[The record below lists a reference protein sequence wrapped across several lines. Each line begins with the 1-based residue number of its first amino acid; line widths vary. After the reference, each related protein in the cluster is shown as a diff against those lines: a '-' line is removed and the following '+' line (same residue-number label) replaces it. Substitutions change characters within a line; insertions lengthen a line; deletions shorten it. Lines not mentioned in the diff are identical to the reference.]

1 MKFERMTRES
11 MDICL
16 RVLKESKNVGSTA
29 TVVRN
34 SQSVLIIS
42 HITFWD
48 CRVHFFPTTFLEVA
62 VYLSIMRNAL
72 LFRGDSRA

>member
-34 SQSVLIIS
+34 SQCID
-42 HITFWD
+42 HI
-48 CRVHFFPTTFLEVA
+48 PY
-62 VYLSIMRNAL
+62 YLL
-72 LFRGDSRA
+72 GLSRALFSDNLSRSSCIPQHYAKCTIIPGRQ